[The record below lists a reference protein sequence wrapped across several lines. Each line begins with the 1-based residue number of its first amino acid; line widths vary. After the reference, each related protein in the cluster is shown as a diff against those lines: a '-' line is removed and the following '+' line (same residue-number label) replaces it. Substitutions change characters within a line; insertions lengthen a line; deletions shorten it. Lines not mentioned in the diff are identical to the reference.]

1 MISIDIPQVAT
12 IELHHAIFDINT
24 PIRLCLYNEN

>member
-1 MISIDIPQVAT
+1 MISIDIPQLAT

-24 PIRLCLYNEN
+24 PIRLCLYDEN